1 MRRTIIEDPRCDRC
15 LGTSENP
22 HHAQWSCKE
31 LDSIW
36 ADSKL
41 WGFRSSIQFQN
52 FKEALSWII
61 GQGQYPDLFA
71 AMIWDIWF
79 QRNNVRLH
87 KPECALHQVP
97 QIARDIG
104 RVLGWSDHP
113 NSSIPFIS
121 SPQLSMESTTIE
133 ACDDKLR

>member
-22 HHAQWSCKE
+22 HHALWSCKE

-36 ADSKL
+36 ADSEL

-61 GQGQYPDLFA
+61 SQGQYPDLFA
-71 AMIWDIWF
+71 AIVWDIWF

-87 KPECALHQVP
+87 KPKCALH
-97 QIARDIG
+97 
-104 RVLGWSDHP
+104 
-113 NSSIPFIS
+113 
-121 SPQLSMESTTIE
+121 
-133 ACDDKLR
+133 